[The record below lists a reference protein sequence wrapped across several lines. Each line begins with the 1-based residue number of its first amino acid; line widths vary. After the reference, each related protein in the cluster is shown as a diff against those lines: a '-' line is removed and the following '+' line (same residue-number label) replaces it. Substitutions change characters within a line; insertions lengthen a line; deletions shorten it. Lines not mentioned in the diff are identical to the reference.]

1 MQTHDFR
8 SFVAAVSQLVFRQQ
22 TGVATV
28 CISNASA
35 FLNSAHLSY
44 ENRQQKHQSDIQT
57 DFGLGEYCGPWQNL
71 GFHRMSVKNLMRV
84 VPPRG
89 DSTIV
94 GHRQITPLI
103 SSPFSFVISLISFIM
118 FRLTHL
124 YFSMCFSSLSFLRV
138 VSRPHGGLAMSL
150 YLLSS
155 CCFTC
160 RSVLQGDSLALAWM
174 NAFHSSLLRPSSHS
188 SHLVDNSLNMLV
200 TFKMSYSWKYVV
212 LDGGKRVGQKAF
224 LLFSLLW
231 LTHRVKSLSFL
242 KTSHSPWC
250 HSEAASV
257 IFYTF

>member
-1 MQTHDFR
+1 MLHESSHSSYLFCCPTHVLAAPTEPWISCLLPMRGRISVSVSVSILSHFQKKVYFHMQTHDFR

-57 DFGLGEYCGPWQNL
+57 DFGLGEYCDPWQNL

-138 VSRPHGGLAMSL
+138 
-150 YLLSS
+150 
-155 CCFTC
+155 F
-160 RSVLQGDSLALAWM
+160 
-174 NAFHSSLLRPSSHS
+174 
-188 SHLVDNSLNMLV
+188 
-200 TFKMSYSWKYVV
+200 SWSAGHMAV
-212 LDGGKRVGQKAF
+212 
-224 LLFSLLW
+224 
-231 LTHRVKSLSFL
+231 
-242 KTSHSPWC
+242 
-250 HSEAASV
+250 
-257 IFYTF
+257 